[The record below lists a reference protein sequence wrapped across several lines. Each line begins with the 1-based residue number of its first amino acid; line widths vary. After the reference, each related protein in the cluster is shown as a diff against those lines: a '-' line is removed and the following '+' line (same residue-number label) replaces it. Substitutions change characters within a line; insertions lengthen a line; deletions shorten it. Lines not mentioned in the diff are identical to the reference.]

1 MDPKMRS
8 ILGDRGQL
16 PLELLKTGE
25 FERDIKHTGRPLR
38 AVLQSSIGKVSK
50 EPERGK
56 PLGHFS
62 DIFSM
67 RIEGKRLIYHYD
79 KKGQRITLMMYKKR
93 DEVYEYMRQR
103 FGR

>member
-1 MDPKMRS
+1 M
-8 ILGDRGQL
+8 
-16 PLELLKTGE
+16 ELLKTGE
-25 FERDIKHTGRPLR
+25 FERDIKHIDKPLR
-38 AVLQSSIGKVSK
+38 AVLQNSIDKISG

-62 DIFSM
+62 DIFSV

-93 DEVYEYMRQR
+93 DEVYDYMRQR

>member
-1 MDPKMRS
+1 M
-8 ILGDRGQL
+8 
-16 PLELLKTGE
+16 ELLKTGE
-25 FERDIKHTGRPLR
+25 FEMDIKHIDKPLR
-38 AVLQSSIGKVSK
+38 AVLQNSIDKISE
-50 EPERGK
+50 EPKRGK

-62 DIFSM
+62 DIFSV
-67 RIEGKRLIYHYD
+67 RIGGKRLIYHYD

>member
-1 MDPKMRS
+1 M
-8 ILGDRGQL
+8 
-16 PLELLKTGE
+16 ELLKTGE
-25 FERDIKHTGRPLR
+25 FERDMKHIDRLLR
-38 AVLQSSIGKVSK
+38 AVLQNSIGKIGG

-62 DIFSM
+62 DIFSV

-93 DEVYEYMRQR
+93 DEVYDYMRQR

>member
-1 MDPKMRS
+1 M
-8 ILGDRGQL
+8 
-16 PLELLKTGE
+16 ELLKTGE
-25 FERDIKHTGRPLR
+25 FERDIKRMDKPLR
-38 AVLQSSIGKVSK
+38 AVLQNSIGKISR

-62 DIFSM
+62 DIFSV

-79 KKGQRITLMMYKKR
+79 KKEQRITLMMYKKR
-93 DEVYEYMRQR
+93 NEVYEYMRQR